1 MPTKPDTSKPKP
13 DTSKPKPDTKK
24 GNILS
29 DKKKSTVGIINLD
42 DEWLYHSKK

>member
-13 DTSKPKPDTKK
+13 VPKPDTKK
-24 GNILS
+24 GNISS
-29 DKKKSTVGIINLD
+29 DKKKSNVGIINLD